1 MTADRVDGLAQPT
14 VPAAPPHS
22 AIARQPLSDRRYR
35 TLWGG
40 SKSLKT
46 IGPGAPGLVVI
57 VVVDVGWVDPI
68 IAG

>member
-1 MTADRVDGLAQPT
+1 MASATDGSGHAIPLDNDRQA
-14 VPAAPPHS
+14 
-22 AIARQPLSDRRYR
+22 LSDRRYR

>member
-1 MTADRVDGLAQPT
+1 MTRLAHPT
-14 VPAAPPHS
+14 VSATPHHS
-22 AIARQPLSDRRYR
+22 GIARQPLSDRRYR

-40 SKSLKT
+40 SKSLTT

-57 VVVDVGWVDPI
+57 VVVAVGWVDPI

>member
-1 MTADRVDGLAQPT
+1 MASATHASGH
-14 VPAAPPHS
+14 PAPLG
-22 AIARQPLSDRRYR
+22 IARQPLSDRRYR

-40 SKSLKT
+40 SKSLTT
-46 IGPGAPGLVVI
+46 IGPGAPGSVVI